1 MHVQGLVSLTSWA
14 LLAVVIPMN
23 KAVFAS
29 ALFTSLYLISIA
41 QGGYNPCLQA
51 FGADQ
56 LEGDAFQDHPPCRSQ
71 QDEDEERSSSDKK
84 KSKFFQWWYLGVCT
98 GSLLGVTLMS
108 YIQDNY
114 GWGWG
119 FAIPAVSMAFST
131 AFFTWGNRHYT
142 RKPLA
147 KSNDRPMEA
156 LFQSIKNAVVG
167 AFLGRKITLPNNDG
181 VVDIELA

>member
-14 LLAVVIPMN
+14 LLGGIIPMN
-23 KAVFAS
+23 EAVFAS
-29 ALFTSLYLISIA
+29 VLFTSLYLISIA

-56 LEGDAFQDHPPCRSQ
+56 LEGDACRPSCQSQ
-71 QDEDEERSSSDKK
+71 PHEDEERSSSDRK

-119 FAIPAVSMAFST
+119 FAIPSVSMAFST

-142 RKPLA
+142 RKPLTRA
-147 KSNDRPMEA
+147 KDRPMEA
-156 LFQSIKNAVVG
+156 LFQSIKNVVG
-167 AFLGRKITLPNNDG
+167 AFLGRKNIRLPSNDG
-181 VVDIELA
+181 DVDIELA